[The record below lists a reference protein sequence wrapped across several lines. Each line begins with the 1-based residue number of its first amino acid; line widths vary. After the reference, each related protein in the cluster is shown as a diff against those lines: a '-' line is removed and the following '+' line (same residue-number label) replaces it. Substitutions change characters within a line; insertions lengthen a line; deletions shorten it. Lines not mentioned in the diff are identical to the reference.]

1 MAKRFV
7 LLDRDGT
14 IIVDKHYLHD
24 PKEVELLPNAAEG
37 LKRMQDM
44 GFGLAVLTNQS
55 GVGRG
60 YFTEEEVRAC
70 NARMQELLEPYG
82 IVISGFFFC
91 PHSPDDTCD
100 CRKPAP
106 GLMRQAAES
115 LGFDSSESYMIGDKK
130 ADVGVGQATSAVS
143 VLVRTGYGRKAE
155 TDCGEQADYCADD
168 LLDAAEFIR
177 QRERSKP

>member
-1 MAKRFV
+1 MSKRFV

-37 LKRMQDM
+37 LKALQDM

-60 YFTEEEVRAC
+60 FFGEEAVHAC
-70 NARMQELLEPYG
+70 NAQVQELLEPYG
-82 IVISGFFFC
+82 VMIDAFFYC
-91 PHSPDDTCD
+91 PHVPEDGCE

-106 GLMRQAAES
+106 GMMIQAANT
-115 LGFDSSESYMIGDKK
+115 LGFTPGESYMVGDKK
-130 ADVGVGQATSAVS
+130 ADIGLGRQTGAVS
-143 VLVRTGYGRKAE
+143 ILVRTGYGRKEEA
-155 TDCGEQADYCADD
+155 TCGEMADHCAED
-168 LLDAAEFIR
+168 LLEVAEFIR
-177 QRERSKP
+177 QRESIR